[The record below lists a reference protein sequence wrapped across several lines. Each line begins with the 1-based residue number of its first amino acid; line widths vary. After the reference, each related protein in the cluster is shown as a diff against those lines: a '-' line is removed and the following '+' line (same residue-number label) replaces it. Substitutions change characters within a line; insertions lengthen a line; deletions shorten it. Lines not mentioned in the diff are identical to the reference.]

1 MRIRRALVPPVVV
14 AVLAMLGLAGVAAAQ
29 AQRRGGAPQ
38 PAARGGATQT
48 QGQAHANLNQ
58 LMRGIL
64 FPNSN
69 IVFAVQSDD
78 PTTLK
83 GPREASAATDPLT
96 GLYGGWQAVENAS
109 LALAESANLL
119 TIPRQ
124 CSNGRPAP
132 VQNADWIKFVQGLR
146 DAGMASLKAAQSKN
160 QDMILEVADQISI
173 ACGNCHEVYRDKTP
187 EQGGLKNR
195 CIP

>member
-1 MRIRRALVPPVVV
+1 LLV
-14 AVLAMLGLAGVAAAQ
+14 LAGVEAAQ

-38 PAARGGATQT
+38 PAARGGAAPPQAR
-48 QGQAHANLNQ
+48 AHANLNQ

-69 IVFAVQSDD
+69 VIFAVQSDD

-146 DAGMASLKAAQSKN
+146 DAGMASLKAAQAKN
-160 QDMILEVADQISI
+160 QDMILEVSDQVSV

-195 CIP
+195 CVA